1 MEKDSRVMAL
11 SDSLSMSLVV
21 GVDATCVLLRHLTEK
36 LLNAVQQLDLLVP
49 ASIYLPAP
57 PVFCPQPA
65 VTAKVL

>member
-1 MEKDSRVMAL
+1 MENDSRVMAL

-21 GVDATCVLLRHLTEK
+21 GVDATCMLLRQLMEK
-36 LLNAVQQLDLLVP
+36 LLHAMQQLELLVP
-49 ASIYLPAP
+49 ESIYLPAP